1 MGNGPLRDL
10 SYGYVND
17 QMKKIVPVDEYGVQI
32 KVKSHAGETHWLSLD
47 KENHMGR
54 LNLITQGVQLALG
67 SELGSLDTL
76 SKLVEEMTLVILDK
90 LGDDK
95 DCKPVRIILEMK
107 EEIKKLR
114 GPDDGMK
121 ALEPRKIRMQ

>member
-1 MGNGPLRDL
+1 MGNGPLHDL
-10 SYGYVND
+10 GYDYVNN

-32 KVKSHAGETHWLSLD
+32 KVKSQAGETHWLSLD
-47 KENHMGR
+47 KENHTGR
-54 LNLITQGVQLALG
+54 LSQITQGVQLALG

-107 EEIKKLR
+107 EEIKKLK
-114 GPDDGMK
+114 G
-121 ALEPRKIRMQ
+121 A

>member
-1 MGNGPLRDL
+1 MLDL
-10 SYGYVND
+10 GYDYVNE

-32 KVKSHAGETHWLSLD
+32 KVKSHGGETHWLSLD

-54 LNLITQGVQLALG
+54 LNQITLGVQVALG
-67 SELGSLDTL
+67 SEPGSLDTL
-76 SKLVEEMTLVILDK
+76 SKLAEEMQAVILEK
-90 LGDDK
+90 LGDDM
-95 DCKPVRIILEMK
+95 DCKPIRIIMEMR

-121 ALEPRKIRMQ
+121 TLEPRKIRMQ